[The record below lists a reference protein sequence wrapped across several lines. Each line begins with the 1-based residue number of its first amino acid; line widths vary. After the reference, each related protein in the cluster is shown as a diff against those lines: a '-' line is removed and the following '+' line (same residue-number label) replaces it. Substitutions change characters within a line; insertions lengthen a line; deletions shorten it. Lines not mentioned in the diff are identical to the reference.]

1 MSALLTPRGLAFAL
15 LVSAMVGTSQAQLL
29 VDELTVPSEKGA
41 GSFEVWANHRSN
53 ALSSGF
59 LHTFQQG
66 GFLDRAFFEDML
78 DAHPT
83 MGAMGGQA
91 GWSKRFSTR
100 PLGEGPWALTGAVG
114 SEVLVSTL
122 WRKEILELA
131 FLGNAGHTGRVDV
144 FNGTGFR
151 MGAFNRFSIGM
162 EHKDTRQR
170 LELSLVQRVAGVEW
184 GIPRGSFW
192 VSEAADSMLPSYGV
206 GLSGALPLTSE
217 EYPIQFLVD
226 FQDVGIMWERS
237 GGLVALAD
245 TGFRTTG
252 LAVPFTEWIGQDG
265 GMDMGLT
272 WQDVVDGDTGIDPD
286 SLYFFS
292 DSAIGRMQM
301 LPTRIQAQLSWW
313 PTADLQ
319 VRAKV
324 RAGSWMPRPEFTMG
338 VGWIPSKRL
347 AFGVDYRTG
356 GWGLGRPV
364 TWLDLRVTEKRI
376 LSIEVDDPMGW
387 SWGTETAS
395 NTYGR
400 GVRVSLR
407 RIAGAGWTRLMG
419 LPSKPWREAPPN
431 AAPSLPE
438 TSSRP

>member
-1 MSALLTPRGLAFAL
+1 MSALLTQRGVALAFF
-15 LVSAMVGTSQAQLL
+15 VFAMVGTLQAQLI
-29 VDELTVPSEKGA
+29 VDGLTAPNEKGP
-41 GSFEVWANHRSN
+41 GSFEVWANQRSN

-66 GFLDRAFFEDML
+66 GFLERSFFEDML
-78 DAHPT
+78 NAHPT

-100 PLGEGPWALTGAVG
+100 PLKDGPWALTGSVG
-114 SEVLVSTL
+114 SEILVSTL
-122 WRKEILELA
+122 WRKELLELA

-151 MGAFNRFSIGM
+151 MGAFNRFSLGL

-170 LELSLVQRVAGVEW
+170 LELSLVQRLVGVEW

-192 VSEAADSMLPSYGV
+192 VSEAADSMQADVQTYAFASLDQIPDSTGFQFSQLLPSYGV
-206 GLSGALPLTSE
+206 GISGALPLTSE
-217 EYPIQFLVD
+217 VYPIQFLVD

-245 TGFRTTG
+245 TGFSTTG
-252 LAVPFTEWIGQDG
+252 LAVPFTDLIGQEGD
-265 GMDMGLT
+265 MDMGLT
-272 WQDVVDGDTGIDPD
+272 WQDVVDGNTGIDPD

-313 PTADLQ
+313 PVPELQ
-319 VRAKV
+319 VRARA
-324 RAGSWMPRPEFTMG
+324 RAGSWMPRPEITMG

-347 AFGVDYRTG
+347 AFGVDYRAG
-356 GWGLGRPV
+356 GWGRGRP
-364 TWLDLRVTEKRI
+364 
-376 LSIEVDDPMGW
+376 
-387 SWGTETAS
+387 
-395 NTYGR
+395 
-400 GVRVSLR
+400 
-407 RIAGAGWTRLMG
+407 
-419 LPSKPWREAPPN
+419 
-431 AAPSLPE
+431 
-438 TSSRP
+438 